1 MLQREPIRPAPAPPP
16 SSRAE
21 PRPASAGGDG
31 SLGPLGP
38 LGPIVALLSRA
49 RRRHA
54 RIRSAAAAALALGGF
69 FLALTPIL
77 ALGAAGQPAARWLL
91 ALAGAASAAG
101 FLVLGPWRARREVGD
116 LADTAKLLA
125 TRLSTTELQRGLLPA
140 YELGRALDDG
150 EPVDFSRPLALA
162 HLEATARQTV
172 FADLASAVPDRPL
185 RLALRGLAA
194 CALLLLAAAILWG
207 ETLARGARFVF
218 LAPAGEKARAPAAEP
233 VTGEVELTYVYPA
246 YTRLAEKTVPSTNG
260 EISAPRGTEVRLKTR
275 ADRDL
280 AKAFAVVGDATLP
293 LEVKGRDLLGK
304 LLVQKPGSYRFH
316 FLDARG
322 KVLVEGP
329 PIPIAA
335 EEDRAPSAT
344 LLAPALDVEVDPKA
358 QVKVRFEAADDYG
371 LSEVALVMKL
381 PGATKPQ
388 RVVLQRAPDAPR
400 RASGEYLWDLVG
412 LSLMAGDKVAYYLEA
427 TDNDEVSGKK
437 AGVSK
442 TQVLRVFS
450 EAEHHRQVIRQVQ
463 EKWERLVA
471 LLGDRLEA
479 PEHKPAGRTAEAAQ
493 SQGDV
498 DARAV
503 DLAREL
509 TELARA
515 LRKEKAPDP
524 LWRALVNVSSGLTEK
539 AGATSR
545 ARSALGLWLKRGV
558 GMDGEPARRLF
569 AALDQEIA
577 EEEKGVL
584 YLESLLDQQRLQD
597 LLALSKELAAKRRDL
612 AGLIEQ
618 YQKAPDAEAKE
629 RILGEVARLKERMA
643 ELLQRMAEL
652 SRNIQDEHVNSEALR
667 EMAESKDMMGS
678 FDKVQDLLNKG
689 KVQEAMKEME
699 KLGQMLDDLQKNLQK
714 ASQDFKGGEFGEA
727 GRELGDFARG
737 LDELQ
742 GEQQGLLQE
751 TQKLRGDQ
759 RKELERRLN
768 QKGREF
774 VDKLRKKVAEA
785 QARLGEVEEE
795 RNLFHE
801 ADLKAAQEAADD
813 LDKALA
819 VKDFDQA
826 AQSVA
831 KALGHAQSL
840 SEDLGRQAADAR
852 LYPSAFQPDT
862 SQLQKN
868 AKSARGAIP
877 PLDEVSKEL
886 ASLFPPPGSAM
897 SEEDKQK
904 MRSLAQRQRGLQQK
918 AGSLE
923 QQMQRL
929 NQKAPLF
936 SPEAQALMQKSGER
950 MGRAQGQLQGV
961 NPSGAMAEERDAL
974 DQLGQLKK
982 GLERQGQGQGQ
993 GGGQSVPWPWMGP
1006 GESGGTDDGSGAD
1019 SSADRDV
1026 KIPGADQYQVPEEYR
1041 KAILDAMKQGA
1052 PDKYRDQVKRYYEE
1066 IVK

>member
-1 MLQREPIRPAPAPPP
+1 MALAA
-16 SSRAE
+16 
-21 PRPASAGGDG
+21 
-31 SLGPLGP
+31 LVL
-38 LGPIVALLSRA
+38 ALL
-49 RRRHA
+49 
-54 RIRSAAAAALALGGF
+54 
-69 FLALTPIL
+69 PVL
-77 ALGAAGQPAARWLL
+77 ALGASGHPAARWLL
-91 ALAGAASAAG
+91 AGAALAAAAG
-101 FLVLGPWRARREVGD
+101 FAAFGPWRAWREAGD
-116 LADTAKLLA
+116 LAGTAKLLA
-125 TRLSTTELQRGLLPA
+125 PRLQTPALRRGLLPA
-140 YELGRALDDG
+140 YELGRALEAG
-150 EPVDFSRPLALA
+150 GPIDFSRPLALA
-162 HLEATARQTV
+162 HVEAVAQATA
-172 FADLASAVPDRPL
+172 FADLARAVPDRPL
-185 RLALRGLAA
+185 RLALRALAGSA
-194 CALLLLAAAILWG
+194 VLFLVGALLWG
-207 ETLARGARFVF
+207 ETLARGVRFVV
-218 LAPAGEKARAPAAEP
+218 LAPDGTQARRPAAEP

-246 YTRLAEKTVPSTNG
+246 YTRLSEKTVPSTNG
-260 EISAPRGTEVRLKTR
+260 EISAPRGTEVRLRTR

-280 AKAFAVVGDATLP
+280 AKAFVVMGDSALP
-293 LEVKGRDLLGK
+293 LEVKGRDLAGRLV
-304 LLVQKPGSYRFH
+304 VQKPGSYRFR

-335 EEDRAPSAT
+335 EEDRAPKASV
-344 LLAPALDVEVDPKA
+344 LAPALDVEVDPKA
-358 QVKVRFEAADDYG
+358 RVKVRFEAEDDYG
-371 LSEVALVMKL
+371 LSEVALVFKL

-388 RVVLQRAPDAPR
+388 RAVLQRASDAPR
-400 RASGEYLWDLVG
+400 RASGEYGWDLVG
-412 LSLMAGDKVAYYLEA
+412 LSLTAGDRVAYYIEA

-442 TQVLRVFS
+442 TQYLRIFS
-450 EAEHHRQVIRQVQ
+450 EAEHHRQIIRQVQ

-479 PEHKPAGRTAEAAQ
+479 PERKPAGRTAEAVQ
-493 SQGDV
+493 SQSSV

-509 TELARA
+509 TELSRA

-524 LWRALVNVSSGLTEK
+524 LWRAMVNVSSGLTEK
-539 AGATSR
+539 AGATRR
-545 ARSALGLWLKRGV
+545 ARSALGPWLHRGR

-569 AALDQEIA
+569 AALDQEVA
-577 EEEKGVL
+577 EEEKGIL
-584 YLESLLDQQRLQD
+584 YLETLLDQQRIQD

-612 AGLIEQ
+612 AGLLEQ
-618 YQKAPDAEAKE
+618 YQKAPDAQAKE
-629 RILGEVARLKERMA
+629 RILDEVARLKERMA

-652 SRNIQDEHVNSEALR
+652 SRNIHDEHVNAEALQ

-678 FDKVQDLLNKG
+678 FDKVQDLLNQG

-699 KLGQMLDDLQKNLQK
+699 KLGQMLDDLERNLQK

-727 GRELGDFARG
+727 GRELGEFARG
-737 LDELQ
+737 LDELAE
-742 GEQQGLLQE
+742 EQQELLEE
-751 TQKLRGDQ
+751 TQKLRGGQ
-759 RKELERRLN
+759 KKELERRLA

-774 VDKLRKKVAEA
+774 VEKLREKVAEA
-785 QARLGEVEEE
+785 QQRLGEVEEE
-795 RNLFHE
+795 RSLFHE
-801 ADLKAAQEAADD
+801 VDLRAAKEAADD

-852 LYPSAFQPDT
+852 RYPSAFHPDL
-862 SQLQKN
+862 SRVQKN
-868 AKSARGAIP
+868 AKSAQGALG
-877 PLDEVSKEL
+877 PLEEVSREL
-886 ASLFPPPGSAM
+886 SNLFPPPGTAM

-904 MRSLAQRQRGLQQK
+904 MRGLAQKQQGLQQK

-929 NQKAPLF
+929 NQKAPIF

-950 MGRAQGQLQGV
+950 MGRAQNQLRGV
-961 NPSGAMAEERDAL
+961 NPSGATAEERDAL

-982 GLERQGQGQGQ
+982 GLQRQEQAQGQGQGS
-993 GGGQSVPWPWMGP
+993 GQRIPWPWMGP
-1006 GESGGTDDGSGAD
+1006 GESRGMDEGSGSEA
-1019 SSADRDV
+1019 SVDREV
-1026 KIPGADQYQVPEEYR
+1026 KIPGADQFQVPEEYR